1 LSLAKVYDYKNIQ
14 EEKLNLLYV
23 GQLEEHKGIRFLIES
38 LSESEFNWQLNV
50 IGTGSIKK
58 DLVAIGKGNVQ
69 FHGQV
74 DNTEIGKYLSST
86 DVLVMPTLCYE
97 NSPTVIS
104 EAHHNNCLVL
114 ASDIGG
120 IPDLVKDGANGILF
134 TPRDVDA
141 MAEAIIKLL
150 LDRELRRKMGNEG
163 KKLAYPAYDA
173 SVMVRKIE
181 GLYKD
186 LLKEKRTSTFSS

>member
-1 LSLAKVYDYKNIQ
+1 DIPQLINTFDIFALPSLN
-14 EEKLNLLYV
+14 E
-23 GQLEEHKGIRFLIES
+23 GMGR
-38 LSESEFNWQLNV
+38 
-50 IGTGSIKK
+50 
-58 DLVAIGKGNVQ
+58 
-69 FHGQV
+69 
-74 DNTEIGKYLSST
+74 
-86 DVLVMPTLCYE
+86 VLV
-97 NSPTVIS
+97 
-104 EAHHNNCLVL
+104 EAMAMGKPIV